1 MSGAALARAAGE
13 TFATV
18 LLFHAASEG
27 ERPAT
32 AAFRGQVLALL
43 EEFGKSAEAQQAP
56 AGDVEAARFALVAWV
71 DEIVNLSEWKGTVE
85 WERNPLQLQLFG
97 TRRAGVEFYERLEKL
112 RPENAAAL
120 EVYFY
125 CLALGY
131 QGDYAGRDGD
141 RQVVVQRTL
150 EKLKKLERALEVGR
164 QKRLTP
170 KAYQVS
176 IQVDGRGSRLLRILF
191 VIGGAILLLFG
202 VLWSAAHLLAGRV
215 PLLVGG

>member
-1 MSGAALARAAGE
+1 MSGSALARAAGE

-18 LLFHAASEG
+18 LLFHEAPEG
-27 ERPAT
+27 ERPP
-32 AAFRGQVLALL
+32 AAVFRGQVLARL
-43 EEFGKSAEAQQAP
+43 EEFGKSAEAQTVP
-56 AGDVEAARFALVAWV
+56 PGDVEAARFALTAWT
-71 DEIVNLSEWKGTVE
+71 DEVVNLSEWNGTVE
-85 WERNPLQLQLFG
+85 WERNPLQLQIFG
-97 TRRAGVEFYERLEKL
+97 TRRAGLEFYERLEKL

-131 QGDYAGRDGD
+131 QGDYAGREGD

-150 EKLKKLERALEVGR
+150 EKLRKLELALDVGR

-170 KAYQVS
+170 RAYEVS
-176 IQVDGRGSRLLRILF
+176 IQVDGRRSPLLRILF
-191 VIGGAILLLFG
+191 AVGVAASLLFG
-202 VLWSAAHLLAGRV
+202 FLWGALHLLAGRV